1 MHVDSLYEATL
12 LFIHGGVADLVV
24 IAILVN
30 GFGVPGA
37 SLRGRFE
44 SCLRC

>member
-1 MHVDSLYEATL
+1 MHADSLHEATL
-12 LFIHGGVADLVV
+12 LFVHGGVADLVV
-24 IAILVN
+24 TAILVN

-37 SLRGRFE
+37 ALRGRFE

>member
-1 MHVDSLYEATL
+1 MHADSLHEATL
-12 LFIHGGVADLVV
+12 LFIHGDVADLVV
-24 IAILVN
+24 TAILVD

-44 SCLRC
+44 LCLRC